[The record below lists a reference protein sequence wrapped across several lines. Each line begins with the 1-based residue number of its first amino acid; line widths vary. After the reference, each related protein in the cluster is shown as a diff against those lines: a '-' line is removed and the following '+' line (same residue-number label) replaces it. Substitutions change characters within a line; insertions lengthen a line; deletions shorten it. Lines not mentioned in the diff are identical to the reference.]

1 MDMFEGVKVGFYID
15 HINKSVRV
23 PNPNNELTMSDIGR
37 VSLWMV
43 ATVGGRAALGLVI
56 LFFWRLFW
64 SWIILIN
71 IKKFK
76 LHYLFVNFPNGIL
89 CLLLD

>member
-1 MDMFEGVKVGFYID
+1 
-15 HINKSVRV
+15 
-23 PNPNNELTMSDIGR
+23 MSDIGR

-43 ATVGGRAALGLVI
+43 ATVGGRAARGLVI

-71 IKKFK
+71 KKILSYTTF
-76 LHYLFVNFPNGIL
+76 LLIFPTASYVYF
-89 CLLLD
+89 